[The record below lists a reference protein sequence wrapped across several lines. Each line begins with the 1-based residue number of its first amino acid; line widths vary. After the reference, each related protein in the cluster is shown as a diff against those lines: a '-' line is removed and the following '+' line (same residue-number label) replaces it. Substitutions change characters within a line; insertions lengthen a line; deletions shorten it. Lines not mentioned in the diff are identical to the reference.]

1 MEMLKMRWDMI
12 IAFPPCTDLAAS
24 GARYFAQKIADGRQQ
39 RSVDFFMKFATA
51 NCDKIAIENPVGVM
65 SSKFRKPD
73 QIIQPWQFGHG
84 ETKATCLWLKGLSK
98 LMPTEIVEAREPRI
112 WKMPPGPDR
121 ARMRSK
127 TYPGIANALW
137 LINGGVVMMSR
148 TDAIRQLQ
156 SLRRQAQDRA
166 RLRSRLCIQEYMD
179 ANTLPLTMWL
189 P

>member
-1 MEMLKMRWDMI
+1 
-12 IAFPPCTDLAAS
+12 
-24 GARYFAQKIADGRQQ
+24 
-39 RSVDFFMKFATA
+39 MKFATA

-127 TYPGIANALW
+127 TYPGIA
-137 LINGGVVMMSR
+137 
-148 TDAIRQLQ
+148 
-156 SLRRQAQDRA
+156 RA
-166 RLRSRLCIQEYMD
+166 MAYQWGCGNDEQ
-179 ANTLPLTMWL
+179 N
-189 P
+189 

>member
-1 MEMLKMRWDMI
+1 
-12 IAFPPCTDLAAS
+12 
-24 GARYFAQKIADGRQQ
+24 
-39 RSVDFFMKFATA
+39 MKFATA
-51 NCDKIAIENPVGVM
+51 NCDKSAIENPVGVM

-127 TYPGIANALW
+127 TYPGIA
-137 LINGGVVMMSR
+137 
-148 TDAIRQLQ
+148 
-156 SLRRQAQDRA
+156 RA
-166 RLRSRLCIQEYMD
+166 MAYQWGCGNDEQ
-179 ANTLPLTMWL
+179 N
-189 P
+189 